1 MLNWLHKTITIDN
14 CSTVLNTGTDLPV
27 ITVLR
32 YGYADLNK
40 YKVVRKTFTGIMIV
54 SSYLNTSTIIGL
66 LWPTLIHNFISARA
80 GKP

>member
-27 ITVLR
+27 ITVLQ

-40 YKVVRKTFTGIMIV
+40 YKVVRKTFTGIMI
-54 SSYLNTSTIIGL
+54 
-66 LWPTLIHNFISARA
+66 
-80 GKP
+80 